1 MTQVLFL
8 QQTFSIS
15 KGIGLQTEQS
25 HHSGTLSSR
34 SGPWSGSADSLIS
47 ACSRLL
53 LMTRK
58 STGVSIHYNFDCF
71 VLARRSLSS
80 TRAAAGA
87 FYWRIF
93 TWTARS
99 FSSLFTATRILTG
112 TGLQQEKTFAIVN
125 RRFSRKW
132 FLVLH
137 VHVENVVLSLPLD
150 SRSPKAKRQ
159 SEMMM
164 RPIPRFFGC
173 VVQQAIRIH
182 LRVLDP
188 SVSTFTLVSWSISSI
203 FNAVDA
209 DLLTFTSRHAVRES
223 RCRLQNNNR
232 GAQGIVVER
241 DPLSFQSFT

>member
-1 MTQVLFL
+1 MYFP
-8 QQTFSIS
+8 FC
-15 KGIGLQTEQS
+15 G
-25 HHSGTLSSR
+25 
-34 SGPWSGSADSLIS
+34 
-47 ACSRLL
+47 SRLL

-58 STGVSIHYNFDCF
+58 STGVSIHYNFDCL

-182 LRVLDP
+182 LRVLMTLQYRHSRLSHGP
-188 SVSTFTLVSWSISSI
+188 FLPFLTQSTPISWPLLHVTPFSSPAAGFKTI
-203 FNAVDA
+203 TEARKV
-209 DLLTFTSRHAVRES
+209 LWLK
-223 RCRLQNNNR
+223 
-232 GAQGIVVER
+232 GI
-241 DPLSFQSFT
+241 L